1 MESQPAREV
10 IKASPARPLMIVFLM
25 YKRGSTLFISI
36 YLVDVFRY
44 NLLKETFISFKFLF
58 SHIKEEKPM
67 KLMKP
72 LVVINFKT
80 YHAGKAAL
88 KLANIVE
95 KEDKNIIIGAQ
106 SADIY
111 NIAKNTKL
119 KVFALHVD
127 PIEPGRHTGFIVPKS
142 VKENGAVGTFLNH
155 SEHPLSFDTLKKT
168 IKMCKKVKLKTYVF
182 AKSPQEAKN
191 IEKLGPDLII
201 YEPKELVGGMV
212 SVAQA
217 KPDVIQKVRK
227 VLKKQTKFLVGAGI
241 HTKEDI
247 DVSMKLG
254 AHGIAF
260 SSAFTTAK
268 HPQKVLRRLLK

>member
-95 KEDKNIIIGAQ
+95 KEDK
-106 SADIY
+106 
-111 NIAKNTKL
+111 
-119 KVFALHVD
+119 
-127 PIEPGRHTGFIVPKS
+127 
-142 VKENGAVGTFLNH
+142 
-155 SEHPLSFDTLKKT
+155 
-168 IKMCKKVKLKTYVF
+168 
-182 AKSPQEAKN
+182 
-191 IEKLGPDLII
+191 
-201 YEPKELVGGMV
+201 
-212 SVAQA
+212 
-217 KPDVIQKVRK
+217 
-227 VLKKQTKFLVGAGI
+227 
-241 HTKEDI
+241 
-247 DVSMKLG
+247 
-254 AHGIAF
+254 
-260 SSAFTTAK
+260 
-268 HPQKVLRRLLK
+268 